1 MKAKTAFNFSF
12 WTVYRKLGGI
22 DVKRIRQSLAWLDV
36 QIGLLIALDVFLLYV
51 LFKIVYTLTRFLMD
65 FIPKVQALM

>member
-1 MKAKTAFNFSF
+1 M
-12 WTVYRKLGGI
+12 
-22 DVKRIRQSLAWLDV
+22 KRIRQSLAWLDV

-51 LFKIVYTLTRFLMD
+51 LIKIVYTLTRFLMD

>member
-1 MKAKTAFNFSF
+1 M
-12 WTVYRKLGGI
+12 
-22 DVKRIRQSLAWLDV
+22 KRIRQSLAWLDV